1 MKISDRFQLGFIVR
15 IFVKQKE
22 FHQRNFFSSLHAC
35 QHGVVLRVSDQNL
48 VDPDSNLYSAVEDF
62 WMTLGHTHSIHRIA
76 VRIKWRKDNV
86 VCQLGSPWGIN

>member
-1 MKISDRFQLGFIVR
+1 MKISDRFQLGFRTSIAR
-15 IFVKQKE
+15 IFVKQRE

-62 WMTLGHTHSIHRIA
+62 WMTLGHTHTLR
-76 VRIKWRKDNV
+76 
-86 VCQLGSPWGIN
+86 LT